1 MQRLGACSA
10 PQVVQLKLK
19 LHKIQDPA
27 GTRAQIQQKP
37 PQNPNRQDCGFE
49 EHGQTRERDGLQ
61 GLVQSQLKKYSTLH
75 CFLFLCV
82 VEYWPLSKAK
92 YPDLHGY
99 FGQTDDIL
107 NSPSSLVTHIEA
119 LLSTGIRLQTHK
131 DSSCRYTRPGLQASL
146 YCLQPA

>member
-1 MQRLGACSA
+1 MQRVGACSA

-27 GTRAQIQQKP
+27 GTRAHIQQKP

-107 NSPSSLVTHIEA
+107 NFL
-119 LLSTGIRLQTHK
+119 
-131 DSSCRYTRPGLQASL
+131 
-146 YCLQPA
+146 